1 MVNAQEYLDQQ
12 CSKEIRGK
20 ISGLEI
26 NDKNLEGHLD
36 LSDFV
41 NLKKLN
47 CSENKLTSINL
58 SNNKK
63 IEFIDCSD
71 NLLTDI
77 DLSHQ
82 NPENLQGIIIQNNNL
97 SLRNLSIFSRFV
109 KLENLFIGNDDE
121 EKLEQDIYSRFHGSL
136 EYLKRLKR
144 LVRLDINGT
153 DIDSGLEHL
162 PTKFLE
168 KFCCA
173 AIRVGAGVEKIK
185 NTLNLSE
192 EKAESEKKRD
202 NREKIRKIRVYK
214 CFCAHRQQNIQQAEQ
229 ARICYSRISNQ
240 YQIAIRK
247 IKSKLDQGD
256 LYFLLA
262 CQENALFLVKL
273 SPQLFRE
280 VGDRL
285 RHIKQGLIEDFEE
298 LTKGEI
304 DKLCQAQTEFIEA
317 RISLNQIRQQQQ
329 EIEVQAYVELH
340 R

>member
-1 MVNAQEYLDQQ
+1 MVNTQEYLDQQ
-12 CSKEIRGK
+12 CPKEIRGK

-36 LSDFV
+36 LSEFV

-58 SNNKK
+58 SNNER
-63 IEFIDCSD
+63 IEFVDCSD

-97 SLRNLSIFSRFV
+97 SPRDLSIFSRFV
-109 KLENLFIGNDDE
+109 RLENLFVGNDDE
-121 EKLEQDIYSRFHGSL
+121 EKSEQNIYNRFHGSL
-136 EYLKRLKR
+136 EYLKGLKR

-153 DIDSGLEHL
+153 DINSGLEHL
-162 PTKFLE
+162 PTQFLE

-173 AIRVGAGVEKIK
+173 ARRNGAGVEKIK
-185 NTLNLSE
+185 NTLRLSE
-192 EKAESEKKRD
+192 EKAESEEKKD
-202 NREKIRKIRVYK
+202 NKEKIRKIRAYK
-214 CFCAHRQQNIQQAEQ
+214 LFCVHRQQSIQF
-229 ARICYSRISNQ
+229 ARTVNQ
-240 YQIAIRK
+240 YQMAIRK

-262 CQENALFLVKL
+262 CQENALCVVKL
-273 SPQLFRE
+273 SPHFSQE
-280 VGDRL
+280 IGDRL
-285 RHIKQGLIEDFEE
+285 RHIKQGLIEDFEA

-304 DKLCQAQTEFIEA
+304 DKVCQAQTEFIEA
-317 RISLNQIRQQQQ
+317 RISLNQSRRQWQ
-329 EIEVQAYVELH
+329 EMEALVQVYTELH